1 MDTPYTFET
10 FFLACFNTLTA
21 FSILPSFFQLN
32 EVYHTVGEEIRSK
45 ANHPIAIKQ
54 LVEFER
60 VSVAKGAD
68 VDVEISLTNDS
79 FELVNE
85 HGMSVIYPGEHT
97 IMLERGVEGE
107 TPVKFTF
114 ELSN

>member
-1 MDTPYTFET
+1 M
-10 FFLACFNTLTA
+10 N
-21 FSILPSFFQLN
+21 
-32 EVYHTVGEEIRSK
+32 
-45 ANHPIAIKQ
+45 
-54 LVEFER
+54 
-60 VSVAKGAD
+60 
-68 VDVEISLTNDS
+68 LTNDS

>member
-1 MDTPYTFET
+1 M
-10 FFLACFNTLTA
+10 
-21 FSILPSFFQLN
+21 
-32 EVYHTVGEEIRSK
+32 
-45 ANHPIAIKQ
+45 
-54 LVEFER
+54 
-60 VSVAKGAD
+60 GAD
-68 VDVEISLTNDS
+68 VDIEISLTNDS

-85 HGMSVIYPGEHT
+85 HGVSVVYPGEHT